1 MFIVLA
7 ATCTLLR
14 RKHPS
19 ATSGDYIIAPKGSH
33 STFQVFCDMT
43 AKNGIGVTVI
53 GHNSESETIVKGYEY
68 PGSYKRQVRYNLTM
82 KQILAVINESKS
94 CEQFI
99 SYKCFQSTIW
109 NEHGDHI
116 AWWISQQGSTMN
128 YWGGADID
136 SGKCACGTRGSCGG
150 NKGKCDCDNNDK
162 TWREDSGYLADK
174 STLPVTELRF
184 GDTGNDG
191 EEGKHTLGKLQCW
204 G

>member
-1 MFIVLA
+1 
-7 ATCTLLR
+7 
-14 RKHPS
+14 
-19 ATSGDYIIAPKGSH
+19 
-33 STFQVFCDMT
+33 MT
-43 AKNGIGVTVI
+43 GKNGVGVTVI
-53 GHNSESETIVKGYEY
+53 GHNSESETVVKGYET

-82 KQILAVINESKS
+82 NEILAVINESKS

-109 NEHGDHI
+109 NANGDQL
-116 AWWISQQGSTMN
+116 AWWVSRQGSKMN

-136 SGKCACGTRGSCGG
+136 SGKCACGTRQSCGS

-162 TWREDSGYLADK
+162 IWREDSGCLADK
-174 STLPVTELRF
+174 RTLPVTELRF
-184 GDTGNDG
+184 GDTGNDA